1 MRSDTAMPRVSASGY
16 RWSFQSG
23 SMIGTRV
30 SGYNLTVVSVVL
42 LVVDSDVLALFSFNT
57 VRLDY

>member
-1 MRSDTAMPRVSASGY
+1 
-16 RWSFQSG
+16 
-23 SMIGTRV
+23 MIGTRV

>member
-1 MRSDTAMPRVSASGY
+1 
-16 RWSFQSG
+16 
-23 SMIGTRV
+23 MIGTRV

-42 LVVDSDVLALFSFNT
+42 LVVDSDVLALFGFNT